1 MTARPWAHEGIPMPA
16 ATDVQPFP
24 AGFRTEDI
32 QTNGTTLYVRV
43 GGQGPA
49 VILLHGYGETG
60 DMWASL
66 AADLARDHTISP
78 PTCAAWASPFV
89 PPVATTRRHRARM
102 SPAFSTR
109 WGSNGRTSSPTTSA
123 IWSDT

>member
-1 MTARPWAHEGIPMPA
+1 MVRAGERSVCELPGNCAPSVRGVIYVHGGRKGMIAGPWSDEGIPMPA

-24 AGFRTEDI
+24 AGFRTQDI

-43 GGQGPA
+43 GGHGPA

-66 AADLARDHTISP
+66 AADLARDHTI
-78 PTCAAWASPFV
+78 
-89 PPVATTRRHRARM
+89 VAPDLRGM
-102 SPAFSTR
+102 
-109 WGSNGRTSSPTTSA
+109 G
-123 IWSDT
+123 